1 MRSTTVALTA
11 MLAATLTTAPR
22 AATPITLTT
31 AKVTIDGTSTLHPWT
46 ASSTTV
52 TVTAVEL
59 APGAEGDVLDQALE
73 PGALKAFAVTIPA
86 LSLSSPKDGID
97 KNMHKALK
105 AQEHPEIRFRVI
117 ELQKAAEGYRAI
129 GLLMIAGVEKAV
141 ALDLQVQRKGETL
154 AVTGTT
160 SLVMT
165 TFGITPPKAMMG
177 MIKTDPKIQI
187 RVELSLGV

>member
-1 MRSTTVALTA
+1 MRSTTVALAALLATT
-11 MLAATLTTAPR
+11 LAAAPN
-22 AATPITLTT
+22 AATPLTLNT
-31 AKVTIDGTSTLHPWT
+31 AKVTVEGTSTLHPWT

-59 APGAEGDVLDQALE
+59 APAGEGNVLDQALE
-73 PGALKAFAVTIPA
+73 PGALTAFAVAIPV

-105 AQEHPEIRFRVI
+105 AQEHAEIRYRVT
-117 ELQKAAEGYRAI
+117 ELQKAAEGYRAM
-129 GLLMIAGVEKAV
+129 GLLTIAGVEKEI
-141 ALDLQVQRKGETL
+141 ALDLQVQRKGDTL

-177 MIKTDPKIQI
+177 MIKTDPKVQI
-187 RVELSLGV
+187 RVELLLGV